1 MKIIESFEKIAF
13 NSWSILIPI
22 ILVIFI
28 VVLAI
33 FSGLK
38 RGIYGGLIILLFGL
52 TGWIVGLF
60 AAKPVVDIIVQNTK
74 ITLPDNK
81 QVDAEILRKMF
92 YGIVMFGIQALF
104 LIVAE
109 IISLI
114 LRKVIRKPLKNMREN
129 KVSTVG
135 SRSLG
140 AILSTAGIVPCAI
153 LAANVTRFMTANN
166 KVIEAN
172 NKMLSAIS
180 FKKAE
185 GVSRYTP
192 GLIASA
198 KIGNDLLTSNN
209 ESNNNESV
217 INAFEWYLQQFV
229 RLENYILV
237 SSDAQGNAKP
247 ILSANVL
254 KNIHDKNEQQKVING
269 LIPFIL
275 GDNAK
280 KKNAISLYFN
290 FNTSSKSDA
299 LKYDKESGKTEILT
313 DTSENAQ
320 SKLGNIDKINNI
332 FKLYTATPESFKIVK
347 YLSKLGLND
356 SQASQGFNEIY
367 DLVNQT
373 EPVWDILNAAQLKF
387 NMHPDYK
394 IQVYGKEYV
403 SRMKD
408 ILFDLFEKNTYDKAK
423 GTSKFIYDKGELNEE
438 KMKEWVT
445 IQTIHQKIYWIVS
458 SVIDNM
464 FIIPED
470 TSN

>member
-22 ILVIFI
+22 VLVIFI

-33 FSGLK
+33 LSGLK

-52 TGWIVGLF
+52 AGWIVGLF
-60 AAKPVVDIIVQNTK
+60 AAKPIVDFIVQRTK
-74 ITLPDNK
+74 ITLPGNK
-81 QVDAEILRKMF
+81 QIDAEILRKMF
-92 YGIVMFGIQALF
+92 YGIAMFGIQALF

-135 SRSLG
+135 SRSIG

-153 LAANVTRFMTANN
+153 LAANVTGFMTTNN

-172 NKMLSAIS
+172 DKMLSAIS

-209 ESNNNESV
+209 ESSNNESV

-229 RLENYILV
+229 RPENYILV
-237 SSDAQGNAKP
+237 SSDDKGHAKP

-290 FNTSSKSDA
+290 FNTSSESDA
-299 LKYDKESGKTEILT
+299 LKYDKASEKTEILT
-313 DTSENAQ
+313 DNSQNAQ
-320 SKLGNIDKINNI
+320 SKLSNIGTINNI
-332 FKLYTATPESFKIVK
+332 FELYTATPESFQIVE
-347 YLSKLGLND
+347 YLSKLGLDD

-367 DLVNQT
+367 ELVNQT

-394 IQVYGKEYV
+394 IKVYGKEYV

-408 ILFDLFEKNTYDKAK
+408 ILFDLFEKNTFDKEK
-423 GTSKFIYDKGELNEE
+423 GKSKFIYDRGELNEE